1 MQTYEE
7 CFAHITAGRP
17 FSLTLYAVPLK
28 FRDYDMC
35 LAAVTAEGW
44 TIDAVP
50 ANLRDYK
57 MWLAAVTGGLHMS
70 HVPTEFVDYAI
81 CKAALVHHSL
91 PIKYIPED
99 LPGREFLEILANSK

>member
-1 MQTYEE
+1 MKTYEE

-28 FRDYDMC
+28 FRDYNMC

-44 TIDAVP
+44 TIEAVP

-57 MWLAAVTGGLHMS
+57 MCLAAVIGHGSNLKY
-70 HVPTEFVDYAI
+70 VP
-81 CKAALVHHSL
+81 K
-91 PIKYIPED
+91 D